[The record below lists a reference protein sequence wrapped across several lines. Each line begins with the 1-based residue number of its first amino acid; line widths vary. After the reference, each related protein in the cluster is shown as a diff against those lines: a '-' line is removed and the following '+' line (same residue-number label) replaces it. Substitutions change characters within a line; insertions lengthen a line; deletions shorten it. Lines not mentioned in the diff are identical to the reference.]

1 MKLPRSKLITRII
14 VFALIIY
21 AGISLI
27 TLWGRIEAVREE
39 ERALRR
45 AVAELEIANAQ
56 LEYNIGNYNE
66 SDVIEEIARLDLGLV
81 RDDEIVFYDAGSGR
95 DISD

>member
-1 MKLPRSKLITRII
+1 MKRPRSRLITRII
-14 VFALIIY
+14 VFALIVY

-27 TLWGRIEAVREE
+27 TLWGRIEDVREE

-56 LEYNIGNYNE
+56 LEFNIENYNE
-66 SDVIEEIARLDLGLV
+66 PEVIEDIARLDLGLV
-81 RDDEIVFYDAGSGR
+81 RDDEIVFYDAGNGR